1 MPKKKTVSQH
11 LGNGRGAFRKALLSV
26 LLEKHSE
33 QDALD
38 VAIKEF
44 GNRCVYCGDKNA
56 FLQTDLL
63 WPASIGGVTVAG
75 NVVPAC
81 PSCNSERGAKNWHEY
96 ISTSKRVTSK
106 KSTDEI
112 EKQIEE
118 IQNYMR
124 KYNGDKKPDLDA
136 VLTQEEMALIRN
148 FNLLLDALSQGIR
161 TKLGNPQEKEI
172 KFRDCSAMFDDLLKT
187 AQKHLI

>member
-11 LGNGRGAFRKALLSV
+11 LGNGRGGFRKALLSV

-44 GNRCVYCGDKNA
+44 GNRCVYCGDNNA

-136 VLTQEEMALIRN
+136 VLTQEESAKVSEQ
-148 FNLLLDALSQGIR
+148 NLEILKKKKLSLGIVR
-161 TKLGNPQEKEI
+161 QCLMT
-172 KFRDCSAMFDDLLKT
+172 C
-187 AQKHLI
+187 

>member
-11 LGNGRGAFRKALLSV
+11 LGIGRGAFRKALLSA

-38 VAIKEF
+38 VGIKEL
-44 GNRCVYCGDKNA
+44 GDRCVYCGDDNA

-63 WPASIGGVTVAG
+63 WPASKGGVTVAG

-81 PSCNSERGAKNWHEY
+81 PSCNSERGAKNWNEY

-118 IQNYMR
+118 IQNFMS
-124 KYNGDKKPDLDA
+124 KYNRDKKFDLGA
-136 VLTQEEMALIRN
+136 VLTHEELALISN
-148 FNLLLDALSQGIR
+148 VNLLLDALSQGIR
-161 TKLGNPQEKEI
+161 TKLGNPQKNKI

-187 AQKHLI
+187 AQKYLI

>member
-1 MPKKKTVSQH
+1 MGVHSCPLGHCSLRSQRRISWEHSIKWRCMIGLVSWENIMPKKKTVSQH
-11 LGNGRGAFRKALLSV
+11 LGNGRGAFHKALLSV

-44 GNRCVYCGDKNA
+44 GKRCVYCGDNNA

-63 WPASIGGVTVAG
+63 WPAYLGGATVAG

-81 PSCNSERGAKNWHEY
+81 PSCNSERGAKNWNEY

-118 IQNYMR
+118 IKNYMR
-124 KYNGDKKPDLDA
+124 KYTSVKSS
-136 VLTQEEMALIRN
+136 VICRN
-148 FNLLLDALSQGIR
+148 VF
-161 TKLGNPQEKEI
+161 
-172 KFRDCSAMFDDLLKT
+172 F
-187 AQKHLI
+187 